1 MMFADDIVICS
12 ERRQLEIWGSALEKR
27 GMKVCKNKTE
37 YNCVNERVHRGEVKI
52 QRLETTK
59 VDEVICEKRIS
70 ARVKGKMYRTVERPT
85 ISHGNDAN
93 DEKTGSRA
101 RDC

>member
-1 MMFADDIVICS
+1 M
-12 ERRQLEIWGSALEKR
+12 
-27 GMKVCKNKTE
+27 
-37 YNCVNERVHRGEVKI
+37 KI

-59 VDEVICEKRIS
+59 VEEVICEKRIS